1 MFLLHP
7 GQSTINEGKLSFE
20 QMVGN
25 VYSTYE
31 LAREKAVDKM
41 IEEEQDIF
49 ICRCTYKSGEEF
61 ILKTRRQM
69 ISGGDYL
76 YVVKLPFDH
85 MFKEE
90 RNAIREA
97 GRFSQEK
104 GRDITIQK
112 HCFKENG
119 YNKFSHFSLCLI

>member
-1 MFLLHP
+1 
-7 GQSTINEGKLSFE
+7 
-20 QMVGN
+20 MVGN

-31 LAREKAVDKM
+31 LAREKAIDKM
-41 IEEEQDIF
+41 IELEQDIF

-69 ISGGDYL
+69 LSGGDYL

-97 GRFSQEK
+97 GRFSQEMGK
-104 GRDITIQK
+104 DITIEK
-112 HCFKENG
+112 HITKING
-119 YNKFSHFSLCLI
+119 YPFLSHYSLCLI